1 MSLRKFERPVEF
13 RIKDFV
19 IDPTQDLLI
28 ILEAGWAR
36 LHIQTLSPDAIQ
48 THPLAMQNVLEFGT
62 GPGGTI
68 SLEVAG
74 DAVGLFI
81 NKGFG
86 YVRPRLLI
94 WNWKTGDLIYDSN
107 FIKEKLSESISS
119 FAFLNQN
126 SFMLTA
132 AGGNGTLYLYSF
144 EPTAPGLS
152 IPVLCAILR
161 LPSVPT
167 SIAILYQLDIHSSPI
182 HSGHCENLSFC
193 NPPDSHMVVLS
204 ARYAID
210 SRIPGLSEQCSFFVH
225 KRTFLGYINQFQHVD
240 IGVPDMEWKRW
251 GEMNTRF
258 LKTTSG
264 RSNFC
269 VHGDRIALYNSNTH
283 SITIFNFNM
292 PSSMS
297 ISEVPTYRLHDE
309 PSSEYPYNISTRLP
323 YYSTSC
329 ELGERFLNCMIDT
342 ERIIGLKKVEA
353 NNMALYIYDFSR

>member
-1 MSLRKFERPVEF
+1 MSPRKFERPVGF

-28 ILEAGWAR
+28 ILEAGR

-62 GPGGTI
+62 
-68 SLEVAG
+68 
-74 DAVGLFI
+74 DAIGLFI

-94 WNWKTGDLIYDSN
+94 WNWKTGNLIYDSN
-107 FIKEKLSESISS
+107 FIREKLSESISS

-132 AGGNGTLYLYSF
+132 A
-144 EPTAPGLS
+144 
-152 IPVLCAILR
+152 VLCAILR

-210 SRIPGLSEQCSFFVH
+210 SCIPGLSEQCSFFVH

-240 IGVPDMEWKRW
+240 MGVPDVEWKRW

-264 RSNFC
+264 RSNLC
-269 VHGDRIALYNSNTH
+269 VHGERIALYNSNTH
-283 SITIFNFNM
+283 SITILNFNM
-292 PSSMS
+292 PLSMS